1 MRIKLLLQVLLFLMA
16 VAILSFSIYF
26 YFYKNENLNDFSKNE
41 EIKKIGKIN
50 INKSLEKKNRNNKS
64 SNILKKVIYE
74 NSDNE
79 GNKYR
84 IEAEI
89 GEIMLKNSTKIYMTG
104 VKAIINLENS
114 NFITIY
120 SDYAIFNNK
129 NFETNFS
136 KNIQLNYLD
145 HLLTGENLD
154 LLFNKNLIT
163 MNNQV
168 VYKNL
173 DTELNADRIIIDLI
187 TKNSKIFMNGNNKKI
202 KIFNNK

>member
-1 MRIKLLLQVLLFLMA
+1 MKIKLLLQVLLFLMA
-16 VAILSFSIYF
+16 AAILSFSIYF

-187 TKNSKIFMNGNNKKI
+187 TKNSKIFMNGDNKKI

>member
-26 YFYKNENLNDFSKNE
+26 YFYKNENLNDLSKNE

-187 TKNSKIFMNGNNKKI
+187 TKNSKIFMNGDNKKI

>member
-1 MRIKLLLQVLLFLMA
+1 
-16 VAILSFSIYF
+16 
-26 YFYKNENLNDFSKNE
+26 
-41 EIKKIGKIN
+41 
-50 INKSLEKKNRNNKS
+50 
-64 SNILKKVIYE
+64 
-74 NSDNE
+74 
-79 GNKYR
+79 
-84 IEAEI
+84 
-89 GEIMLKNSTKIYMTG
+89 MLKNSTKIYMTG

-187 TKNSKIFMNGNNKKI
+187 TKNSKIFMSDKEKKI
-202 KIFNNK
+202 KILNN

>member
-1 MRIKLLLQVLLFLMA
+1 MKIKLLLQVLLFLMA
-16 VAILSFSIYF
+16 AAILSFSIYF

>member
-1 MRIKLLLQVLLFLMA
+1 MKIKLLLQVLLFLMA
-16 VAILSFSIYF
+16 AAILSFSIYF

-50 INKSLEKKNRNNKS
+50 INKSLEKKNRNNKC